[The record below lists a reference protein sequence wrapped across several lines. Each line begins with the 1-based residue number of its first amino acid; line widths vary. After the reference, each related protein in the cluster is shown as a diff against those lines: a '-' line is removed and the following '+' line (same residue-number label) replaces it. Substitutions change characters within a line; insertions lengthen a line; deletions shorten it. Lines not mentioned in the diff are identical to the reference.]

1 MFVDF
6 LFTCSL
12 FAMVGAFTWL
22 IFFMLFKDYKEIQ
35 KSTDNLSESN
45 DLNEAESVFNADFVS
60 SLSNVEIKYSGVINT
75 NGQKI

>member
-1 MFVDF
+1 
-6 LFTCSL
+6 
-12 FAMVGAFTWL
+12 MVGAFTWL